1 MLFLDADLYNMNNTA
16 DGSSMSSG
24 FESSDFSTPQYPANP
39 QSLMSGSRSSSSE
52 QATQLENSTPIE
64 SCQSQIFTVLNAPL
78 NGALQSN
85 VTRFLGNETSG
96 GNVSGFSNHFAHS
109 HPVKIEQLSQG
120 VGAEF
125 YMR

>member
-24 FESSDFSTPQYPANP
+24 FESSDFSTPQYLANP

-85 VTRFLGNETSG
+85 ITRYLGNSRG
-96 GNVSGFSNHFAHS
+96 DFSNRFGHS
-109 HPVKIEQLSQG
+109 HPVTMEQLSQG
-120 VGAEF
+120 VGTEF